1 MEKEKNLEFYIN
13 DIRKIVKLDKSQ
25 IGVGDQ
31 VPEVKTRKK
40 LLRFDTNE
48 LISDKGQIKLSYIIN
63 NYFPYENDNTQDMDI
78 SSKLKNFV
86 FIFYFKIEKIH
97 FC

>member
-1 MEKEKNLEFYIN
+1 M
-13 DIRKIVKLDKSQ
+13 DKSQ

-48 LISDKGQIKLSYIIN
+48 LISDTGQIRVSYIIN
-63 NYFPYENDNTQDMDI
+63 NYFPYANDNTQDMDI

-86 FIFYFKIEKIH
+86 VFLVNVVFEEINSCKDI
-97 FC
+97 